1 MGARPMSRVL
11 VTNDDGVDSI
21 GLHRLGL
28 LAHELGHEVVVAAP
42 WSEASGASASLTAL
56 KEVGQIASERR
67 EVATLPG
74 VPVFAVQAT
83 PAMIVLVA
91 AAGAFG
97 AVPELVLSGVNRGAN
112 TGRAVLH
119 SGTVGAA
126 LTAVSHGMRAM
137 AVSLA
142 SAAPQHWDAAI
153 EAARRAFPLL
163 DDGAIGVVNV
173 NAPDV
178 PADDLRG
185 LRPARLAK
193 FGVVQTTV
201 LETGSGLIRLAIMDE
216 EAEHE
221 EGTDAALL
229 AAGWA
234 TVTLVDPFCE
244 SMPDLT
250 PT

>member
-1 MGARPMSRVL
+1 MSRVL
-11 VTNDDGVDSI
+11 VTNDDGVDSV
-21 GLHRLGL
+21 GLHCLGA

-42 WSEASGASASLTAL
+42 WSESSGASASLTAL
-56 KEVGQIASERR
+56 KQVGQIASEQR
-67 EVATLPG
+67 VVPALAD

-97 AVPELVLSGVNRGAN
+97 EVPEVVLSGVNRGAN

-142 SAAPQHWDAAI
+142 SATPKHWDGAV

-163 DDGAIGVVNV
+163 DDQARAIVNV

-178 PADDLRG
+178 PAEQIRG
-185 LRPARLAK
+185 PRAARLAT

-201 LETGSGLIRLAIMDE
+201 LETGSGLIRLAVKDE
-216 EAEHE
+216 DAENE

-244 SMPDLT
+244 SLPGAVGARRD
-250 PT
+250 PP